1 MSVWILRLG
10 HRLPRDE
17 RVSTHCGLVARA
29 FGADGIV
36 FSGQQDKGL
45 IESIERIVDKWGGPF
60 EVKYKKNWKKIIKEF
75 KSRGYYV
82 VLLTMYGINLPDIA
96 EKIKEKKNLLVI
108 VGSEKVPGEVYDL
121 CDAQVAIGNQ
131 PHSEIAALA
140 VFLDWY
146 YKGEEL
152 NKEFSGKVKVVPKLK
167 GKEVKN

>member
-1 MSVWILRLG
+1 MG